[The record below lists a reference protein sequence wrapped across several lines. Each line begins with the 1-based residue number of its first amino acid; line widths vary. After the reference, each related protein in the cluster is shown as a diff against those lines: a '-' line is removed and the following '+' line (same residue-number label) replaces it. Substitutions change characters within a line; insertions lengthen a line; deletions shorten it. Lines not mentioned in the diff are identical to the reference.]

1 LDFVLFGFELKR
13 VDQLIPDSPL
23 ATPDRRSR
31 ILCGAMI
38 GIIVPL
44 GLATRALP
52 WLPEFIRVHA
62 GDALWAAMVYW
73 GGAFVFPRLPVWSL
87 VTAAASFSLA
97 IELSQLSSH
106 PILAHARA
114 TRYAYARELRQ
125 LRHPILA
132 HARATRLGA
141 LVLGHGFL
149 WVDLLRYATGI
160 ILAAML
166 DVVVVRLRS
175 PKQGVQSSVLEK

>member
-114 TRYAYARELRQ
+114 TR
-125 LRHPILA
+125 
-132 HARATRLGA
+132 LGA